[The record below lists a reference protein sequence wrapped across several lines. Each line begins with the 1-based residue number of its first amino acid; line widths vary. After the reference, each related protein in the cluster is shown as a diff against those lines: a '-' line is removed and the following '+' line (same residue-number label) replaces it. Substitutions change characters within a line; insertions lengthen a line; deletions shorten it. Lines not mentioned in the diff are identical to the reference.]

1 MRRTPANL
9 GVCPNPRTDLLKHK
23 PLTNLGLY
31 DLEFSSDSQE
41 PGARRSGKKWH
52 PSILSK
58 TKLCRGDSSAI
69 DSDALV
75 SLERKPSKSHNSP
88 QNRSIRVLEMPET
101 EIGELEEEIRVLRE
115 QLGCAEGGRNQAL
128 AELREMRQA
137 VEEANYLKEMLYSTR
152 QELNAKDRT
161 TECLKSELEKA
172 KQVVKMLRE
181 AMDNAEEA
189 ARDSVSDH
197 RRRIQEL
204 EDELEK
210 RKFSEANVLVSFEQ
224 NKVEMEVCKREMA
237 RLYEK
242 IKSMEEENSRSSN
255 GETAAKEEASLKIKN
270 LTDEVSRLENEL
282 KMATEAEEKSRKAMD
297 TLASALKEVAE
308 EATEAKETVKHKLGA
323 TQIELDQVKKENAKL
338 KERVAEIEDKQKK
351 DLEEAKK
358 EMEVHKNAA
367 ERVRLEAEETLLA
380 WNGKEIGFVSC
391 IKQAEEERDNAQREC
406 VRLRDILKQAI
417 SEANAAKLAANTAIN
432 ESSKLKDAIADKEDA
447 LHFLEQ
453 EIERLKTNKVS

>member
-1 MRRTPANL
+1 
-9 GVCPNPRTDLLKHK
+9 
-23 PLTNLGLY
+23 
-31 DLEFSSDSQE
+31 
-41 PGARRSGKKWH
+41 
-52 PSILSK
+52 
-58 TKLCRGDSSAI
+58 
-69 DSDALV
+69 
-75 SLERKPSKSHNSP
+75 
-88 QNRSIRVLEMPET
+88 
-101 EIGELEEEIRVLRE
+101 
-115 QLGCAEGGRNQAL
+115 
-128 AELREMRQA
+128 
-137 VEEANYLKEMLYSTR
+137 
-152 QELNAKDRT
+152 
-161 TECLKSELEKA
+161 
-172 KQVVKMLRE
+172 MLRE

>member
-1 MRRTPANL
+1 MSPS
-9 GVCPNPRTDLLKHK
+9 K
-23 PLTNLGLY
+23 
-31 DLEFSSDSQE
+31 S
-41 PGARRSGKKWH
+41 RSGKKWH

-88 QNRSIRVLEMPET
+88 QNRSIRVLEMPETEIGELEEEIRVLEMPET

-282 KMATEAEEKSRKAMD
+282 KMATKAEEKSRKAMD

-308 EATEAKETVKHKLGA
+308 EATEAKETVKHKLRA